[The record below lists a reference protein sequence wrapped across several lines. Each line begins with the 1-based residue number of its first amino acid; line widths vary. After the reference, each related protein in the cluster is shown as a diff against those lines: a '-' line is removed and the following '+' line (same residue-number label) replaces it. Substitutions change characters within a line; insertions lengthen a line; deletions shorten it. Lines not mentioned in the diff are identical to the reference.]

1 MNVSDIMSSPVFMM
15 GPDEPISHARNLMLK
30 HKISTVVVG
39 EGEKMMGIVSKAD
52 LSRKL
57 AQAEPIWRR
66 RPIDK
71 VPVSM
76 AMTEDPITIYPEA
89 SISQA
94 GNLMLENNINYL
106 AVMKKGLV
114 GIVTGTDIVKY
125 VSKLDEQKFGKKVH
139 EIISDDMVRVH
150 MHHTIN
156 HAIEEMEKNN
166 LEEVL
171 VVDDAEKVIGLIS
184 VSNVALNIM
193 AEADGNLPTKNIK
206 MTRRPTPGGQKAYRY
221 IKEVPLVAEDI
232 MSGIDTVVKWD
243 DSAVKAAKLIVE
255 DNSRVL
261 PVEKDGEIVGVI
273 RRKDLIRIAQ

>member
-39 EGEKMMGIVSKAD
+39 DGEKMMGIVSKAD

-139 EIISDDMVRVH
+139 EIISDDMVRIH

>member
-1 MNVSDIMSSPVFMM
+1 
-15 GPDEPISHARNLMLK
+15 
-30 HKISTVVVG
+30 
-39 EGEKMMGIVSKAD
+39 
-52 LSRKL
+52 
-57 AQAEPIWRR
+57 
-66 RPIDK
+66 
-71 VPVSM
+71 M

-139 EIISDDMVRVH
+139 EIISDDMVRIH

>member
-39 EGEKMMGIVSKAD
+39 DGEKMMGIVSKTD

-57 AQAEPIWRR
+57 AQAEPIWKR

-76 AMTEDPITIYPEA
+76 VMAENPITIYPEA

-106 AVMKKGLV
+106 AVIKKGLV
-114 GIVTGTDIVKY
+114 GMVTGTDIVRY
-125 VSKLDEQKFGKKVH
+125 VSKLEEQKFGKKVH
-139 EIISDDMVRVH
+139 QIISDEPVH
-150 MHHTIN
+150 VHRHHTIN
-156 HAIEEMEKNN
+156 HVIEEMDKNN
-166 LEEVL
+166 VEEVL
-171 VVDDAEKVIGLIS
+171 VLDDSENVVGLIS
-184 VSNVALNIM
+184 ISNVALNIM
-193 AEADGNLPTKNIK
+193 TDADGTLPTKNIK
-206 MTRRPTPGGQKAYRY
+206 MTRRPTSGGQKAYRY
-221 IKEVPLVAEDI
+221 IKELPLVAEDI
-232 MSGIDTVVKWD
+232 MSDIDTIVKWD
-243 DSAVKAAKLIVE
+243 DSVVKAAKLIVE
-255 DNSRVL
+255 ENSRVL
-261 PVEKDGEIVGVI
+261 PVEKDGEIIGVI

>member
-1 MNVSDIMSSPVFMM
+1 
-15 GPDEPISHARNLMLK
+15 
-30 HKISTVVVG
+30 
-39 EGEKMMGIVSKAD
+39 
-52 LSRKL
+52 
-57 AQAEPIWRR
+57 
-66 RPIDK
+66 
-71 VPVSM
+71 
-76 AMTEDPITIYPEA
+76 
-89 SISQA
+89 
-94 GNLMLENNINYL
+94 
-106 AVMKKGLV
+106 
-114 GIVTGTDIVKY
+114 
-125 VSKLDEQKFGKKVH
+125 
-139 EIISDDMVRVH
+139 

-184 VSNVALNIM
+184 VRNVALNIM

>member
-15 GPDEPISHARNLMLK
+15 GPEEPISHARNLMLK

-57 AQAEPIWRR
+57 AQAEPVWRR

-76 AMTEDPITIYPEA
+76 VMTEDPITIYPEA

-114 GIVTGTDIVKY
+114 GMVTGTDIVRY
-125 VSKLDEQKFGKKVH
+125 VSRLEEQKFGKKVH
-139 EIISDDMVRVH
+139 QIISDEPVRVH

-156 HAIEEMEKNN
+156 HVIEEMDKNN
-166 LEEVL
+166 VEEILVL
-171 VVDDAEKVIGLIS
+171 DDSENVVGLIS
-184 VSNVALNIM
+184 ISNVALNIM
-193 AEADGNLPTKNIK
+193 TDADGTLPTKNIK
-206 MTRRPTPGGQKAYRY
+206 MTRRPTSGGQKAYRY
-221 IKEVPLVAEDI
+221 IKELPLVAEDI
-232 MSGIDTVVKWD
+232 MSEIDTIVKWD
-243 DSAVKAAKLIVE
+243 DSVVKAAKLIVE
-255 DNSRVL
+255 ENSRVL
-261 PVEKDGEIVGVI
+261 PVEKDGEIIGVI

>member
-39 EGEKMMGIVSKAD
+39 DGEKMIGIVSKAD

-76 AMTEDPITIYPEA
+76 VMTEDPITIYPEA

-106 AVMKKGLV
+106 VVMKKGLV
-114 GIVTGTDIVKY
+114 GIIAGTDLVRY
-125 VSKLDEQKFGKKVH
+125 VSKLEEQKFGKKVH
-139 EIISDDMVRVH
+139 QIISDEPVRVH
-150 MHHTIN
+150 RHHTIN
-156 HAIEEMEKNN
+156 HVMEEMDKNN
-166 LEEVL
+166 VEEVL
-171 VVDDAEKVIGLIS
+171 VVDDSENVVGLIS
-184 VSNVALNIM
+184 INNIALNIM
-193 AEADGNLPTKNIK
+193 AEADGSLPTKNIK
-206 MTRRPTPGGQKAYRY
+206 MTRRPTAGGQRAHRY

-232 MSGIDTVVKWD
+232 MSDINTTVKWD
-243 DSAVKAAKLIVE
+243 DSAIKAAKLIVE
-255 DNSRVL
+255 ENSRIL
-261 PVEKDGEIVGVI
+261 PVEKDGEIVSVV

>member
-57 AQAEPIWRR
+57 AQAEPVWRR

-76 AMTEDPITIYPEA
+76 VMTEDPITIYPEA
-89 SISQA
+89 SITQA

-114 GIVTGTDIVKY
+114 GMVTGTDIVRY
-125 VSKLDEQKFGKKVH
+125 VSRLEEQKFGKKVYQ
-139 EIISDDMVRVH
+139 IISDEPVRVH

-156 HAIEEMEKNN
+156 HVIEEMDKNN
-166 LEEVL
+166 VEEVL
-171 VVDDAEKVIGLIS
+171 VLDDSENVVGLIS
-184 VSNVALNIM
+184 ISNVALNM
-193 AEADGNLPTKNIK
+193 MTDADGTLSTKNIK
-206 MTRRPTPGGQKAYRY
+206 MTRRPTSGGQKAYRY
-221 IKEVPLVAEDI
+221 IKELPLVAEDI
-232 MSGIDTVVKWD
+232 MSDIDTIVKWD
-243 DSAVKAAKLIVE
+243 DLVVKAAKLIVE
-255 DNSRVL
+255 ENSRVL

>member
-125 VSKLDEQKFGKKVH
+125 VSKLDEHKFGKKVH
-139 EIISDDMVRVH
+139 EIISDDMVRIH

-156 HAIEEMEKNN
+156 HAIEEIEKNN

-171 VVDDAEKVIGLIS
+171 VVDDADKVVGLIS

-193 AEADGNLPTKNIK
+193 AEADGNLATKNIK

-232 MSGIDTVVKWD
+232 MSEIDTIVKWD
-243 DSAVKAAKLIVE
+243 DSAVEAAKLIVE
-255 DNSRVL
+255 ENSRVL

>member
-139 EIISDDMVRVH
+139 EIISDDMVRIH

>member
-139 EIISDDMVRVH
+139 EVISDDMVRIH

-193 AEADGNLPTKNIK
+193 AEADGNLPTKSIK

>member
-1 MNVSDIMSSPVFMM
+1 MNVSDIMSSPVFIM
-15 GPDEPISHARNLMLK
+15 GPDEPVSRARNLMLK

-39 EGEKMMGIVSKAD
+39 DGEKMMGILSQAD

-57 AQAEPIWRR
+57 AQAEPVWRR

-76 AMTEDPITIYPEA
+76 VMTEDPITIYPEA

-106 AVMKKGLV
+106 AVIKKGLV
-114 GIVTGTDIVKY
+114 GIVTGTDIVRY
-125 VSKLDEQKFGKKVH
+125 VSKLDEKKFDKKVY
-139 EIISDDMVRVH
+139 EIISDEPVRIH
-150 MHHTIN
+150 RHHTIN

-166 LEEVL
+166 VDEVL
-171 VVDDAEKVIGLIS
+171 VVDDAEKVVGLIS
-184 VSNVALNIM
+184 FSNVALNIV
-193 AEADGNLPTKNIK
+193 AGSDRELPTKNIK
-206 MTRRPTPGGQKAYRY
+206 MSRRATSGGQKAYRY

-232 MSGIDTVVKWD
+232 MSDISTIVKWG
-243 DSAVKAAKLIVE
+243 DSAVEAAKLIVE
-255 DNSRVL
+255 ENSRVL
-261 PVEKDGEIVGVI
+261 PVEKDNEIVGVI

>member
-15 GPDEPISHARNLMLK
+15 GPDEPISHARNLILK
-30 HKISTVVVG
+30 HKISTVVVV
-39 EGEKMMGIVSKAD
+39 EGEKMMCIVSKAD

-139 EIISDDMVRVH
+139 EIISDDMVRIH

>member
-57 AQAEPIWRR
+57 AQTEPVWRR

-76 AMTEDPITIYPEA
+76 VMTEDPITIYPEA
-89 SISQA
+89 SITQA

-114 GIVTGTDIVKY
+114 GMVTGTDIVRY
-125 VSKLDEQKFGKKVH
+125 VSRLEEQKFGKKVYQ
-139 EIISDDMVRVH
+139 IISDEPVRVH

-156 HAIEEMEKNN
+156 HVMEEMDKNN
-166 LEEVL
+166 VEEVL
-171 VVDDAEKVIGLIS
+171 VLDDSENVVGLIS
-184 VSNVALNIM
+184 ISNVALNIM
-193 AEADGNLPTKNIK
+193 TDADGNLPTKNIK
-206 MTRRPTPGGQKAYRY
+206 MTRRSTSGGQKTYRY
-221 IKEVPLVAEDI
+221 IKELPLVAEDI
-232 MSGIDTVVKWD
+232 MSDIDTIVKWD
-243 DSAVKAAKLIVE
+243 DSVVKAAKLIVE
-255 DNSRVL
+255 ENSRVL

>member
-1 MNVSDIMSSPVFMM
+1 MNVSDIMSSPVFII
-15 GPDEPISHARNLMLK
+15 GPNEPISHARNLMLK
-30 HKISTVVVG
+30 YKISTVVVG
-39 EGEKMMGIVSKAD
+39 EGEKMMGILSKTD

-57 AQAEPIWRR
+57 AQAEPVWKR

-76 AMTEDPITIYPEA
+76 VMTEDPITIYPEA

-125 VSKLDEQKFGKKVH
+125 ISGMEEPKFGKKVH
-139 EIISDDMVRVH
+139 EIISDETVRVH
-150 MHHTIN
+150 RHHTIN
-156 HAIEEMEKNN
+156 HVIEEMEKNN

-171 VVDDAEKVIGLIS
+171 VVDDAENVVGLIS

-193 AEADGNLPTKNIK
+193 TDTDGNQPTKNIK
-206 MTRRPTPGGQKAYRY
+206 MTRRPTSGGQRAYRY

-232 MSGIDTVVKWD
+232 MSDIDTIVKWE
-243 DSAVKAAKLIVE
+243 DSVVKAAKLIAE
-255 DNSRVL
+255 ENSRVL
-261 PVEKDGEIVGVI
+261 PVEKDGEIVGII

>member
-139 EIISDDMVRVH
+139 EIISDDMVRIH

-166 LEEVL
+166 LEEIL

>member
-15 GPDEPISHARNLMLK
+15 GPEEPISHARNLMLK

-57 AQAEPIWRR
+57 AQAEPVWRR

-76 AMTEDPITIYPEA
+76 VMTEDPITIYPEA

-94 GNLMLENNINYL
+94 GNLMLENNVNYL
-106 AVMKKGLV
+106 AVMKKGLA

-125 VSKLDEQKFGKKVH
+125 VAGLDEQNFNKKVH
-139 EIISDDMVRVH
+139 EIISDELVRIH

-156 HAIEEMEKNN
+156 HVMEEMEKNN

-171 VVDDAEKVIGLIS
+171 VVDDAEKAVGLIS

-193 AEADGNLPTKNIK
+193 VEADSSLPTKNIK
-206 MTRRPTPGGQKAYRY
+206 MTRRPTPGGHKMYRY

-232 MSGIDTVVKWD
+232 MSDIDTVVKWD

>member
-114 GIVTGTDIVKY
+114 GIVTGTDIVRY
-125 VSKLDEQKFGKKVH
+125 VSKQDEQKFEKKVH
-139 EIISDDMVRVH
+139 EIISDEPVRIH
-150 MHHTIN
+150 RHHTIN

-166 LEEVL
+166 VEEVL
-171 VVDDAEKVIGLIS
+171 VVDDAEKVVGLIS
-184 VSNVALNIM
+184 VNNVALNIVPD
-193 AEADGNLPTKNIK
+193 ADGKLPTKNVK
-206 MTRRPTPGGQKAYRY
+206 MSRRPTSGAQRAYRY
-221 IKEVPLVAEDI
+221 IKELPLVAEDI
-232 MSGIDTVVKWD
+232 MSDIGTIVKWD
-243 DSAVKAAKLIVE
+243 DSAVDAAKLIVE
-255 DNSRVL
+255 ENSKVL
-261 PVEKDGEIVGVI
+261 PVEKDSQIVGVI

>member
-57 AQAEPIWRR
+57 AQAEPVWRR
-66 RPIDK
+66 RPIDR

-76 AMTEDPITIYPEA
+76 VMTEDPITIYPEA
-89 SISQA
+89 SITQA

-114 GIVTGTDIVKY
+114 GMVTGTDIVRY
-125 VSKLDEQKFGKKVH
+125 VSRLEEQKFGKKVH
-139 EIISDDMVRVH
+139 QIISDEPVRVH

-156 HAIEEMEKNN
+156 HVIEEMDKNN
-166 LEEVL
+166 VEEVL
-171 VVDDAEKVIGLIS
+171 VLDDSENVVGLIS
-184 VSNVALNIM
+184 ISNVALNM
-193 AEADGNLPTKNIK
+193 MTDADGTLPTKNIK
-206 MTRRPTPGGQKAYRY
+206 MTRRPTSGGQKAYRY
-221 IKEVPLVAEDI
+221 IKELPLVAEDI
-232 MSGIDTVVKWD
+232 MSDIDTIVKWD
-243 DSAVKAAKLIVE
+243 DSVVKAAKLIVE
-255 DNSRVL
+255 ENSRVL
-261 PVEKDGEIVGVI
+261 PVERDGEIVGVI

>member
-139 EIISDDMVRVH
+139 EIISDDMVRIH

-243 DSAVKAAKLIVE
+243 DSAVKAARLIVE